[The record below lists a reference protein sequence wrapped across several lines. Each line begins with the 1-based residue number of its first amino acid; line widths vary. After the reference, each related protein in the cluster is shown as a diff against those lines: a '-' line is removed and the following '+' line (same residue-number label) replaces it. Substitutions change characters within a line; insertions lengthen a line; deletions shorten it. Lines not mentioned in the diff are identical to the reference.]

1 MVTQTTALNENLKH
15 KSTEF
20 LQQAFRELSEELH
33 CRRDIDRKKRAESL
47 VGRCFIYKNSFG
59 AEEQWDLFIDCTGL
73 DEDGEAIAVHMEE
86 DSNGSVSL
94 QVRVF
99 DPSPGMMCEVPRDTF
114 EACVKPL
121 KEKIRAL
128 LGE

>member
-33 CRRDIDRKKRAESL
+33 RRVDIDRHKRAESL

-59 AEEQWDLFIDCTGL
+59 SEEQWDLFIDCIRL

-94 QVRVF
+94 QERVF

-121 KEKIRAL
+121 KEKIMKL
-128 LGE
+128 IGK